1 MAKPLTAAKNLSQQ
15 NLNNSNTSQL
25 SVRMTVNFL
34 KQHLDDEF
42 VALFSHT
49 DEMAQHLADSFL
61 ENGFDESQPVHLAY
75 IEDEDKEVVIDG
87 MTRLHALELAKFFDV
102 PVYKHNFKTR
112 LDALMHAYRLQLD
125 RRNLN
130 DAQKIAAVE
139 KMLLL
144 KNPNQEGKTAAATAQ
159 QLGMSTRN
167 VEKAINIIKNGDEET
182 KQAVLNAE
190 MSINAGDKKIHEK
203 KKTVTKANDDY
214 DDVSDSLSDNTGNP
228 AGLNFDHS
236 DHKERPTNKLS
247 VEEDSERTRERRK
260 AYELGFSEGLTKQL
274 ESVAENIV
282 IKHFGQK
289 IPVKSVRYDKN
300 ENKTFIQA
308 DEKSLRLNMS
318 GDQAVDLILNETV
331 TAERLIR
338 ELSKLPPKATIK
350 VANSSLTKEA
360 IHFYF
365 YPDYHYAVISDTCW
379 PGMDGEFY
387 ARPQFRGEISEEEKS
402 GSSGEESSDEH
413 SVKNNDDGFMPD
425 IEFTGE

>member
-1 MAKPLTAAKNLSQQ
+1 M
-15 NLNNSNTSQL
+15 
-25 SVRMTVNFL
+25 
-34 KQHLDDEF
+34 
-42 VALFSHT
+42 
-49 DEMAQHLADSFL
+49 
-61 ENGFDESQPVHLAY
+61 
-75 IEDEDKEVVIDG
+75 
-87 MTRLHALELAKFFDV
+87 
-102 PVYKHNFKTR
+102 
-112 LDALMHAYRLQLD
+112 
-125 RRNLN
+125 
-130 DAQKIAAVE
+130 
-139 KMLLL
+139 
-144 KNPNQEGKTAAATAQ
+144 
-159 QLGMSTRN
+159 
-167 VEKAINIIKNGDEET
+167 
-182 KQAVLNAE
+182 
-190 MSINAGDKKIHEK
+190 
-203 KKTVTKANDDY
+203 
-214 DDVSDSLSDNTGNP
+214 
-228 AGLNFDHS
+228 NFDHS